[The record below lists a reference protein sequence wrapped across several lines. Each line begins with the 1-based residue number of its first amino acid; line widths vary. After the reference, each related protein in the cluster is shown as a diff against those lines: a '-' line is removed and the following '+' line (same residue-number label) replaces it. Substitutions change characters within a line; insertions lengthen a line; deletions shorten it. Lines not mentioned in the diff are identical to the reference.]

1 MKIVSKNPIL
11 FGTALLTLAT
21 GALYGCKDFLSAA
34 ASPQGTL
41 GQSTLANAAG
51 VEATLI
57 GAYRTLDCTD
67 AIIGDSWGCAASN
80 WVFGDVASD
89 DSYKGSNATD
99 QPFMNDIEGYHW
111 GTPDADAA
119 VAMKWKQV
127 YEGVVR
133 SNSTLRLLKQVVTSN
148 PGAFSTATANSI
160 AGEAIFLRAHYH
172 FEAWRMWGNIPYY
185 REDDIRPDGTSVT
198 DFRKANESSDL
209 AVADI
214 LKDIDSAIK
223 LLPVTPRN
231 GEKARATQW
240 TAKAYKGRVQV
251 SAGQYAAGV
260 TTLQDVKNSG
270 PYALETS
277 FDKVWTGFQAFANG
291 RETIWAFQASANDG
305 DPNGSN
311 ANIGDRLNFPYSGSH
326 FGCCGFNQ
334 PTQNL
339 VNFYQVDAAGLPLAL
354 SSPGTWNASDA
365 DFAGGPS
372 NLTPVDPRLDYTVGR
387 DGVPYRDWGLY
398 LCDPTPSLCITQ
410 GWVRDPG
417 NGGFYGPKKNV
428 EEQASGAESKVGWQ
442 NTQLNSVNIHLYRY
456 ADLLLLLAEAQV
468 ETNDL
473 AGAMANVNLVRAR
486 AGVTVQGCGKG
497 ADAATQAALV
507 AKYPVCAT
515 DSRIAVPLGDPSV
528 TWAVYKVNQYTAFPS
543 QAYAREAV
551 RTERRLELAMEGQ
564 RFFDLRRW
572 GLPYA
577 AAAINGYIN
586 GEGGGAEKT
595 PARRLYLAGAEA
607 FVAKHLLFP
616 IPSLQVSLSTVGTTK
631 MLVQNTG
638 W

>member
-1 MKIVSKNPIL
+1 MKIVSKNPL
-11 FGTALLTLAT
+11 LVGTALLTLAT
-21 GALYGCKDFLSAA
+21 GALYGCKDFLSNA

-41 GQSTLANAAG
+41 DQSTLANAAG
-51 VEATLI
+51 VEGTLI

-67 AIIGDSWGCAASN
+67 ALGLWGCAASN
-80 WVFGDVASD
+80 WVWGSVASD

-99 QPFMNDIEGYHW
+99 QPPINDIEGYHW
-111 GTPDADAA
+111 GTADADSYLAQ
-119 VAMKWKQV
+119 KWQTV

-133 SNSTLRLLKQVVTSN
+133 ANSALRLLKQVVSSS
-148 PGAFSTATANSI
+148 PGSFSAATANGI

-185 REDDIRPDGTSVT
+185 REDET
-198 DFRKANESSDL
+198 DFRKANETSAL

-214 LKDIDSAIK
+214 LKDLDSAIK
-223 LLPVTPRN
+223 LLPLTPRN
-231 GEKARATQW
+231 GQKARATQW

-251 SAGQYAAGV
+251 YAGQYAAGV
-260 TTLQDVKNSG
+260 ITLQDVKTNG

-277 FDKVWTGFQAFANG
+277 YDRVWTGFQAFANG
-291 RETIWAFQASANDG
+291 PETIWAFQASANDG

-311 ANIGDRLNFPYSGSH
+311 ANIGERLNFPYSGSH

-339 VNFYQVDAAGLPLAL
+339 VNFYQVDANGLPLAL
-354 SSPGTWNASDA
+354 NPASSASWNASDA
-365 DFAGGPS
+365 DFAGGPT
-372 NLTPVDPRLDYTVGR
+372 NLTAVDPRLDYTVGR
-387 DGVPYRDWGLY
+387 DGVPFKDWGLY
-398 LCDPTPSLCITQ
+398 LCDPTPALCIKQ

-417 NGGFYGPKKNV
+417 NGGFYGPKKNI

-473 AGAMANVNLVRAR
+473 PGAMANVNLVRAR

-497 ADAATQAALV
+497 SDAASQLV
-507 AKYPVCAT
+507 LVTKYPACAS

-528 TWAVYKVNQYTAFPS
+528 TWANYKVSQYTTFPS

-572 GLPYA
+572 GLTYA
-577 AAAINGYIN
+577 AAAINGYIT
-586 GEGGGAEKT
+586 GEGGGAEKSA
-595 PARRLYLAGAEA
+595 ARRLYLAGAETFIA
-607 FVAKHLLFP
+607 RHLLFP
-616 IPSLQVSLSTVGTTK
+616 FPSLQISLSTVGTQK
-631 MLVQNTG
+631 MLTQNPG

>member
-1 MKIVSKNPIL
+1 MKIVSKYPL
-11 FGTALLTLAT
+11 LVGTTLLTLAT
-21 GALYGCKDFLSAA
+21 GALYGCKDFLNNAA
-34 ASPQGTL
+34 TAQGVL
-41 GQSTLANAAG
+41 DQSTLANAAG

-67 AIIGDSWGCAASN
+67 GIIGDSWGCAASN

-99 QPFMNDIEGYHW
+99 QPYMNDIEGYHW
-111 GTPDADAA
+111 GTSLGDAT
-119 VAMKWKQV
+119 VAMKWRQV

-133 SNSTLRLLKQVVTSN
+133 SNSTLRLLKQVVGSS
-148 PGAFSTATANSI
+148 PGSFSTTTANSI

-185 REDDIRPDGTSVT
+185 REDET
-198 DFRKANESSDL
+198 DFRKANESSAL

-214 LKDIDSAIK
+214 LKDLDSAIK
-223 LLPVTPRN
+223 LLPPTPRN
-231 GEKARATQW
+231 GEKGRASQW

-251 SAGQYAAGV
+251 QSATTPAEFAAAV
-260 TTLQDVKNSG
+260 ATLQDVKTNG

-291 RETIWAFQASANDG
+291 KETIWAFQASANDG
-305 DPNGSN
+305 EPNGSN

-334 PTQNL
+334 PSQNL
-339 VNFYQVDAAGLPLAL
+339 VNFYQVDANGLPLSL

-365 DFAGGPS
+365 DFAGGPT

-398 LCDPTPSLCITQ
+398 LCDPSPALCIQQ

-468 ETNDL
+468 ETGDL

-497 ADAATQAALV
+497 ADAATQAVLV
-507 AKYPVCAT
+507 AKYPACAT

-528 TWAVYKVNQYTAFPS
+528 KWAVYKVSPYTSFPS
-543 QAYAREAV
+543 QGYAREAV

-572 GLPYA
+572 GLAYA

-586 GEGGGAEKT
+586 GEGGGAEKS
-595 PARRLYLAGAEA
+595 PARRLYLAGAET
-607 FVAKHLLFP
+607 FVARHLLFP
-616 IPSLQVSLSTVGTTK
+616 IPSLQVSLSTVGTQK
-631 MLVQNTG
+631 MLTQNPG